1 MREKTVHRS
10 EALKKVDLIINGP
23 RAKTHGD
30 AYDTHVQFSFNDTP
44 DDTVDNLQKALTN
57 VIDKN
62 KHYVSNISF
71 VAKFEGQ
78 QVAEGRL
85 YKEGEGR
92 WINPQSET
100 IH

>member
-1 MREKTVHRS
+1 MARLVVEYTIQEENEVGVENFKDG
-10 EALKKVDLIINGP
+10 KMF
-23 RAKTHGD
+23 
-30 AYDTHVQFSFNDTP
+30 VQFSFNDTP
-44 DDTVDNLQKALTN
+44 DDTADNLQKAL
-57 VIDKN
+57 IHILDKN

-78 QVAEGRL
+78 KVAEGSL

>member
-1 MREKTVHRS
+1 MARMVIEYTIK
-10 EALKKVDLIINGP
+10 EEN
-23 RAKTHGD
+23 D
-30 AYDTHVQFSFNDTP
+30 AGVENFKDGKMFVQFSFNDTP
-44 DDTVDNLQKALTN
+44 DDTADNLQKAL
-57 VIDKN
+57 IHILDKN

-71 VAKFEGQ
+71 VAKFEDKK
-78 QVAEGRL
+78 VAEGSL

>member
-1 MREKTVHRS
+1 MARLVVEYTIQEENKAGV
-10 EALKKVDLIINGP
+10 ENFKDGKMF
-23 RAKTHGD
+23 
-30 AYDTHVQFSFNDTP
+30 VQFSFNDTP
-44 DDTVDNLQKALTN
+44 DDTVDNLQRALTN

>member
-1 MREKTVHRS
+1 MARMVVEYTIQEEN
-10 EALKKVDLIINGP
+10 EAGVENFKDGKMF
-23 RAKTHGD
+23 
-30 AYDTHVQFSFNDTP
+30 VQFSFNDTP
-44 DDTVDNLQKALTN
+44 DDTVDNLQKALIH

-62 KHYVSNISF
+62 KHYVSSISF

>member
-1 MREKTVHRS
+1 MARLVIEYTIK
-10 EALKKVDLIINGP
+10 EEN
-23 RAKTHGD
+23 D
-30 AYDTHVQFSFNDTP
+30 AGVENFKDGKMFVQFNFNDTP
-44 DDTVDNLQKALTN
+44 DDTADNLHKALIN
-57 VIDKN
+57 VMDKN
-62 KHYVSNISF
+62 KNYVSNISF
-71 VAKFEGQ
+71 VAKVENQ